1 MGIIIGDTITL
12 INGLSAQN
20 TYGSFGDSILTLEK
34 IEEITVDENNVET
47 PSNIYTLSCK
57 GSIWTTQ
64 DYRTASKPK
73 IDSISIH
80 LKLNSTQLN
89 SNLYSLLYTQWKTLY
104 TTVNDSTN

>member
-57 GSIWTTQ
+57 VLYGLH
-64 DYRTASKPK
+64 K
-73 IDSISIH
+73 IIELHQNPRLI
-80 LKLNSTQLN
+80 
-89 SNLYSLLYTQWKTLY
+89 
-104 TTVNDSTN
+104 V